1 MAGDEGL
8 NDESKSF
15 MSSSTINND
24 RNWKELSELVFEN
37 KLPFYVYSKASNKN
51 GATDSSAESVDKQM
65 YIYDVFETNC
75 LIAKCYSNYFENY
88 VLHHRPSYTPS
99 ESNPIST
106 VANTKSEVKYMFN
119 DIVTI
124 PIEYKGNLL
133 SYLHISNLNK
143 VLIRIFNR
151 SV

>member
-1 MAGDEGL
+1 MPE
-8 NDESKSF
+8 DESSSDENRYF
-15 MSSSTINND
+15 PSSSTINND
-24 RNWKELSELVFEN
+24 QDWKELSELVNEN
-37 KLPFYVYSKASNKN
+37 KLPFFVYSKMNDKKC
-51 GATDSSAESVDKQM
+51 ATENSSEHVDKQI

-106 VANTKSEVKYMFN
+106 VANTKSGVKYMFN

-124 PIEYKGNLL
+124 PIEYKGNLFL
-133 SYLHISNLNK
+133 AFIK
-143 VLIRIFNR
+143 RK
-151 SV
+151 

>member
-1 MAGDEGL
+1 MAE
-8 NDESKSF
+8 DESSSDENKSF
-15 MSSSTINND
+15 PSSSTISND
-24 RNWKELSELVFEN
+24 QDWKELSQLLYEN
-37 KLPFYVYSKASNKN
+37 KLPFYVYSKTNDKIN
-51 GATDSSAESVDKQM
+51 ATDNCSERVDKQI

-106 VANTKSEVKYMFN
+106 TANTKSEVKYMFN

-133 SYLHISNLNK
+133 
-143 VLIRIFNR
+143 IRMHLF
-151 SV
+151 